1 MGAATATAA
10 ASATAPSGRH
20 VTSRRALDRTGV
32 PHAIAVRS
40 HDLRDYRSMFA
51 LAEADL
57 QTGPILDVGGAAG
70 TFGAQLRSRGG
81 QVVAL
86 DPLYGLP
93 GEELLDAV
101 RRTARQEA
109 AKALRQPGL
118 FRPPIARDPEK
129 FFSAWTDNA
138 HWFVVDYQPE
148 GRNYRLPDD
157 GLDVP
162 AGHFALTLVNHFVH
176 ERSDA
181 PEGEELVEFLL
192 KLVHVTHG
200 EVRIFPV
207 VESPELVELVE
218 GLVRSNVVAALE
230 KCRHHHRRGAASM
243 LVVTS

>member
-1 MGAATATAA
+1 M
-10 ASATAPSGRH
+10 
-20 VTSRRALDRTGV
+20 TSRRALDRTGV

-40 HDLRDYRSMFA
+40 HDLHDYCSMFA
-51 LAEADL
+51 LSAADL

-86 DPLYGLP
+86 DPLYGVP
-93 GEELLDAV
+93 GAVLLDAV

-109 AKALRQPGL
+109 AKALRQPEL
-118 FRPPIARDPEK
+118 FRPLIARDPEK
-129 FFSAWTDNA
+129 FFSTWTDNA
-138 HWFVVDYQPE
+138 HWFVVDYHPE

-176 ERSDA
+176 ARPDA
-181 PEGEELVEFLL
+181 PEGDELVEFLL
-192 KLVHVTHG
+192 RLVHVTHG
-200 EVRIFPV
+200 EVRVFPV
-207 VESPELVELVE
+207 VEGAELTALVDD
-218 GLVRSNVVAALE
+218 LARRNVAASLE
-230 KCRHHHRRGAASM
+230 ECRHHHRRGAAWM

>member
-1 MGAATATAA
+1 M
-10 ASATAPSGRH
+10 
-20 VTSRRALDRTGV
+20 TSRRALDRTGV
-32 PHAIAVRS
+32 PHAVAVRS
-40 HDLRDYRSMFA
+40 HDLHDYRSMFA

-57 QTGPILDVGGAAG
+57 QAGPILDVGGAAG

-93 GEELLDAV
+93 GAALLDAV

-109 AKALRQPGL
+109 ATALRQPEL
-118 FRPPIARDPEK
+118 FRPLIARDPEK
-129 FFSAWTDNA
+129 FVSTWTDNA
-138 HWFVVDYQPE
+138 HWFVVDYRPG
-148 GRNYRLPDD
+148 GRNYRLPHD

-176 ERSDA
+176 ERPDA
-181 PEGEELVEFLL
+181 PEGDELVEFLL
-192 KLVHVTHG
+192 RLVHVTHG

-207 VESPELVELVE
+207 VEGPVLTSLVE
-218 GLVRSNVVAALE
+218 GLVRRDVVTTLE
-230 KCRHHHRRGAASM
+230 KSRDRHRRRAVSM